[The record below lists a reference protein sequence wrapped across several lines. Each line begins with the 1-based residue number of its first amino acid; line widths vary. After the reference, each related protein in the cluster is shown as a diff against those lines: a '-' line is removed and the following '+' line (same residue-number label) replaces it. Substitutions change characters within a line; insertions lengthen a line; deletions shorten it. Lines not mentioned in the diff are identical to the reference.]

1 MINLSVNFDAIAS
14 IANLVGDIDATCS
27 PILDKREP
35 AERLKAVQAL
45 AAQAHEVIERMLGKY
60 APLVYL
66 PEEVAEDA
74 PVSEAVAA

>member
-27 PILDKREP
+27 PTLDKREP
-35 AERLKAVQAL
+35 SERLKAVQVLVAK
-45 AAQAHEVIERMLGKY
+45 AHAVIEKMLGEH

-66 PEEVAEDA
+66 PEEAAEDT
-74 PVSEAVAA
+74 PESEAVAA